1 MLSTISAINI
11 GTSPDWNESECT
23 GNLMQIYLLNAKG
36 MRRRTISAGV
46 ECAVRATGDVSDG
59 IRKGMQ
65 MESVRGA
72 IGDGG

>member
-1 MLSTISAINI
+1 
-11 GTSPDWNESECT
+11 
-23 GNLMQIYLLNAKG
+23 MQIYLLNAKG

>member
-1 MLSTISAINI
+1 
-11 GTSPDWNESECT
+11 
-23 GNLMQIYLLNAKG
+23 MQMYLLDAKG

-46 ECAVRATGDVSDG
+46 ECAVQATGGVSNG
-59 IRKGMQ
+59 IRKGMP